1 LPAKLDAA
9 EAEWHKTQPLPPLP
23 IVIEHPINDELQTGA
38 SRLLG
43 GEISIHAPYDRS

>member
-1 LPAKLDAA
+1 LDTA
-9 EAEWHKTQPLPPLP
+9 EAEWHKAQPAPLAPPP

-43 GEISIHAPYDRS
+43 GEISIHAPYERS

>member
-1 LPAKLDAA
+1 MAQGA
-9 EAEWHKTQPLPPLP
+9 TVTGRRP

-43 GEISIHAPYDRS
+43 GEMSIHAPYNRQ

>member
-1 LPAKLDAA
+1 LPAKLNTA
-9 EAEWHKTQPLPPLP
+9 EAEWVAAQPLAPPP

-43 GEISIHAPYDRS
+43 GEISIHAPYERS

>member
-9 EAEWHKTQPLPPLP
+9 EVEWHKAQPLPPP
-23 IVIEHPINDELQTGA
+23 PVVMEHPINDELQTGA